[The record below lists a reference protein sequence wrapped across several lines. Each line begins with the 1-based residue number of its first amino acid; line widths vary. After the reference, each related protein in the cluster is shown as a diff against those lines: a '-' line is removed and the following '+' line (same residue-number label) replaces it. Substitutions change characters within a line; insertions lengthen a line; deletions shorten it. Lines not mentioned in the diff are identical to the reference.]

1 MTNEEKLLRYLK
13 KVTADLAETRKELD
27 DARGAAAEPIAVIGM
42 GCRLPGGVADPEA
55 LWRLVADGG
64 DAVTGLPEG
73 RGWDT
78 AAADAMGLRGGF
90 VADADR
96 FDAALFGISPRE
108 ALTMDPQQRLALE
121 TAWSALEDARIDPL
135 SLRGH
140 QTGVF
145 LGAGSSAYATAAD
158 LPDTAEGHLLT
169 GSAASVVS
177 GRVAYVFGL
186 KGPAITVDTACSS
199 SLVAIHLACQSLR
212 AGESETALAGGV
224 SVLAGLG
231 LFSEFGKQGALAGD
245 GRCKAFSDAADGT
258 GWGEGAGVLLL
269 ARLSDALRD
278 GRRVHAVIRG
288 SAINSDGAS
297 SGLTAPNGPSQRKVI
312 TAALAAAGL
321 APSEVDAV
329 EAHGTGTRLGDP
341 IEAQALIETYGQDRE
356 RPLWLGSVKSNIG
369 HTQAAAGV
377 AGVIKTVLALRR
389 GLLPPTLHVDE
400 PASHID
406 WTEGNI
412 ELLTETQVWPATGR
426 PRRAAV
432 SAFGMS
438 GTNAHAII
446 EQAPA
451 VHTQETQAEPA
462 TPVPCL
468 VSARSVSALRAQ
480 AERLVAHLDGKPR
493 LGVLDVAR
501 SLATSRAAL
510 PHRAAVL
517 AGNRVDLLRGLREL
531 AAGGGQVLG
540 TATEGR
546 LAFLFTGQGSQR
558 AGMGRELSAA
568 FPVFAEV
575 VDDLSARLGG
585 IPWDDQERLDRTR
598 YAQAALFAFEV
609 ALFRLTESWGLT
621 PDYVLGHSIGELAAA
636 HVAGVLSLDDA
647 CTLVSARGRLMEAL
661 PAGGAMLAAEV
672 SEVDVPAGVDVA
684 AVNGPTSLV
693 VSGTVEEISA
703 LEERWRSEGRRV
715 KRLAVSHAFHS
726 KLMEPM
732 LAEFATVA
740 ESLTY
745 HQPAIRLPGEVT
757 DPAYWVRQV
766 RGTVRFADAVATLRQ
781 DGVTSFVELGPDNAL
796 SVHVEG
802 AVPLQRRNRDEVP
815 GVLGGLAAAHVAGV
829 RVDWTAVFAPW
840 GGRLTDLP
848 TYPFEGDR
856 YWLPERASTAH
867 ADPAEERFWR
877 SVEVQDTA
885 AVATT
890 LGLDPG
896 NGLATVLPALHRWRK
911 GRRDTTTVDSWRYR
925 VTWAPLTDLPAP
937 RALGTWLV
945 VTPSGATDPAAEA
958 LRDHGANVVELALPA
973 EDDRWEVAELVLDA
987 VTEAGG
993 VDGVLSLLGGRQPH
1007 PEYGPTA
1014 TGLAATVVLLQ
1025 ALGVAAVDAP
1035 LWIATRG
1042 AVAVGRADAAPD
1054 PMLAQLWGAGRVAAL
1069 ELPGRWGGLV
1079 DLPEILDNRA
1089 SVALAAVLAGGSGED
1104 QVAVRA
1110 TGAFGRRLHRAPAAA
1125 PDRHWRPTGPVLITG
1140 GTGALGRRVARW
1152 LAGRGATDLVVTSRS
1167 GPSATG
1173 AAELVTELA
1182 ELGVT
1187 ATVVACDVT
1196 DRDALASVLA
1206 GHPVT
1211 AVMHTAGVA
1220 ESASLTDSTLAE
1232 FADVLKAKVGGARNL
1247 DELLPDA
1254 EAFVLF
1260 SSIGGIWGSGNA
1272 AAYGAANAYLDALA
1286 ENRRARGRSATAV
1299 AWGPWAGE
1307 GMAAG
1312 ETAEHIAKWGLAP
1325 MAPELGLIALGQA
1338 LDADETALVVSAVD
1352 WPVFAP
1358 IFCTSR
1364 PSPLIA
1370 AVPEAAAVLAGTG
1383 RVEDRTDARTRW
1395 AGRLTTLPAAERAD
1409 LVLDLVRTEVAAVLG
1424 HRGPTDVAPGL
1435 PFSDLGIDSLTA
1447 VELRDRLTAATG
1459 LRLPASLAFDYP
1471 KPSALAAHLLTELVA
1486 DAAPEGVPVTGATV
1500 TQDAEEDTDAIAII
1514 GMACRYPGGIAT
1526 PEMLWE
1532 LLANGG
1538 EALSPFPADRGW
1550 NTDELFG
1557 REPGASY
1564 VQAGG
1569 FLAGAADFD
1578 AAFFGISPREAVAMD
1593 PQQRLLL
1600 ETSWEAFELAG
1611 VDPRSLAGSRT
1622 GVFVGSNA
1630 QDYGYVLT
1638 SSAEDVAGQL
1648 VGGTTAGILSGRLA
1662 YTFGLE
1668 GPAVTVDT
1676 ACSSSLVALHMA
1688 ASALRA
1694 GECTMAL
1701 AAGVTV
1707 MSTPGP
1713 FVEFSTLSG
1722 LSEDGRCRAF
1732 ADAAD
1737 GTGWGEGAGVL
1748 LVERLSDARR
1758 NGHPVLAVIRA
1769 SAVNSDGASN
1779 GLTAPNG
1786 PAQQRVIRA
1795 ALDSAGL
1802 APSEVDAVEAH
1813 GTGTT
1818 LGDPIEAQALLATYG
1833 QDRTTPLWLGSVKSN
1848 LGHTQAASGVAG
1860 VMKVVLALR
1869 NGLLPKTLHV
1879 DAPTTHVDW
1888 SAGSVELLTESRP
1901 WVRGDR
1907 PRRAGVSSFGA
1918 SGTNA
1923 HVIIEESA
1931 EAPAPRAGAIDAPV
1945 APVPLVLSA
1954 SSEQAL
1960 RAQAARLRA
1969 HLAAHPDLPT
1979 ADLGATLAARAGL
1992 AHRGAVVGDR
2002 AELLDGLAALAA
2014 GTPSAAVVSGSA
2026 INSDG
2031 AETKPVFVFPGQ
2043 GSQWAGMAV
2052 DLLDA
2057 SPVFLAAFE
2066 SCEHALAPHVD
2077 FVPSSVL
2084 RGDDAWLDRVEV
2096 VQPLLFA
2103 VMVSLAALWRSCG
2116 VEPVAVVGHSQGEV
2130 AAAVVCGALSLADAA
2145 KVVALR
2151 SLAIADELSGRGG
2164 MVSVALP
2171 ADTVRARLPHW
2182 HGSVELA
2189 AVNGPASV
2197 VVSGTPAG
2205 LADLVA
2211 TFTAEGARAKHIPV
2225 DYASHS
2231 AQVAAIRDRLRRD
2244 LAGIA
2249 PRSSDIPFYS
2259 AVTGEQIDT
2268 AGLDS
2273 EYWYTNLRE
2282 TVRFDAATTALL
2294 DHGHR
2299 LFIEVGPHPVLAMAV
2314 RETAADTDTDAR
2326 VIGTL
2331 RRDEDGPRRFHTS
2344 LAEAHVHGARPDFT
2358 TVFPDGALVDLPTYA
2373 FQRKRYWPTPHQWTA
2388 QPPPVSTAAEDRFWS
2403 AVASGDAAEAADVLD
2418 LASGGALA
2426 PLLPALSAWRRGLR
2440 ERAAVDAWRYTVTWQ
2455 PVAEPETPILT
2466 GRWLVVT
2473 PDADHPVAARV
2484 TAALR
2489 ERLATV
2495 DTVVVDP
2502 ATADAADL
2510 SERLRDGGWTGVL
2523 SLLALDTAAHPAH
2536 PVLPSGLAATLTL
2549 LHALLDADPGAPLWC
2564 ATQGAVAAAQDA
2576 PTSPEQ
2582 AQVWGLGRV
2591 AALEHPR
2598 HWGGLVDLPENVDA
2612 RAAARL
2618 VAAVTRGDG
2627 EDQLAV
2633 RPAGLLARR
2642 LVRAT
2647 GGGPVRTWRPRGAV
2661 LVTGGTG
2668 AIGGHVARWL
2678 ADNGA
2683 EDLVLVSRRGADAP
2697 GAAELARELASR
2709 GAAVTFAACDVA
2721 DRGAV
2726 AVLLDDLRDQGLAVR
2741 TVMHTAGAS
2750 TLERLEHTGV
2760 ADLADLMGGKVAGA
2774 RNLTELLDPAEV
2786 DAIVHF
2792 SSIAGVWGVGRHGG
2806 YAAGNAYLDALAQ
2819 RSRADGVPALSVAWG
2834 PWDGGGMVAATEVEP
2849 MLRRG
2854 VPLIEPE
2861 PAVRALQQA
2870 LDHDDTFVAAA
2881 EVDWYRFTPAFT
2893 VMRPSPLIGELAEV
2907 KLVTAATPARA
2918 EETAA
2923 DAGLAATL
2931 AGQTPAERER
2941 TLVGM
2946 VRASAAAVLRHDSA
2960 DDVAAGRPFRE
2971 AGFDSLTAVE
2981 LRDRLAAATGL
2992 RLPVTLVFD
3001 HPTPAV
3007 LARYLL
3013 DRLAPEPTV
3022 TGQDLPTPDE
3032 LDRLDAALSAL
3043 AGDDVARVRVV
3054 VRLEA
3059 LLAKQRRTVA
3069 DDLLVR
3075 LGAASNDE
3083 LFNLVDRDLGVN

>member
-13 KVTADLAETRKELD
+13 KVTADLAETRRELD
-27 DARGAAAEPIAVIGM
+27 AARGAAPEPIAVVGM
-42 GCRLPGGVADPEA
+42 GCRFPGGVADPDA

-78 AAADAMGLRGGF
+78 AAGDAMGLRGGF

-140 QTGVF
+140 RTGVF

-245 GRCKAFSDAADGT
+245 GRCKAFSDDADGT
-258 GWGEGAGVLLL
+258 GWGEGAGVLVL
-269 ARLSDALRD
+269 ARLSDAVRD

-297 SGLTAPNGPSQRKVI
+297 SGLTAPNGPSQRTVI

-341 IEAQALIETYGQDRE
+341 IEAQALIETYGRDRE

-389 GLLPPTLHVDE
+389 GLLPPTLHVGE
-400 PASHID
+400 PSSHID
-406 WTEGNI
+406 WTDGDV

-446 EQAPA
+446 EQAPVTPA
-451 VHTQETQAEPA
+451 VPAPADPA
-462 TPVPCL
+462 TPVPVL
-468 VSARSVSALRAQ
+468 VSARSESALRAQ
-480 AERLVAHLDGKPR
+480 ADRLVAHLDSKPR

-501 SLATSRAAL
+501 SLATTRAAL

-517 AGNRVDLLRGLREL
+517 AGNRTELLRGLREI
-531 AAGGGQVLG
+531 AGGGGQVLG
-540 TATEGR
+540 TATDGR

-558 AGMGRELSAA
+558 AGMGRELCAA
-568 FPVFAEV
+568 FPVFAGV
-575 VDDLSARLGG
+575 VDDLSARLGE
-585 IPWDDQERLDRTR
+585 IPWDDQELLDRTR
-598 YAQAALFAFEV
+598 HAQAALFVFEV

-621 PDYVLGHSIGELAAA
+621 PDYVLGHSIGEIAAA

-647 CTLVSARGRLMEAL
+647 CRLVSARGRLMAVL

-684 AVNGPTSLV
+684 AVNGPVSLV
-693 VSGTVEEISA
+693 VSGTEDEIGV
-703 LEERWRSEGRRV
+703 LEQRWRSEGRRV

-740 ESLTY
+740 ESLSY
-745 HQPAIRLPGEVT
+745 HEPAIRMPGAVT

-766 RGTVRFADAVATLRQ
+766 RDTVRFADAVAALRE

-796 SVHVEG
+796 SVHVDG
-802 AVPLQRRNRDEVP
+802 AVPLQRKNRDEVP
-815 GVLGGLAAAHVAGV
+815 AVLGGLAAAHVGGV

-856 YWLPERASTAH
+856 YWLPERAATVH

-896 NGLATVLPALHRWRK
+896 NGLATVLPALYRWRK
-911 GRRDTTTVDSWRYR
+911 GRQDTTTVDSWRYR
-925 VTWAPLTDLPAP
+925 VTWVPLTGLPAP

-945 VTPSGATDPAAEA
+945 VTPEGVTDPAADA
-958 LRDHGANVVELALPA
+958 LRDHGATVVELALPA
-973 EDDRWEVAELVLDA
+973 EDDRWEIAGLVLDA
-987 VTEAGG
+987 VTAADG
-993 VDGVLSLLGGRQPH
+993 VDGVLSLLGGNAEPH

-1014 TGLAATVVLLQ
+1014 TGLTANVVLLQ

-1054 PMLAQLWGAGRVAAL
+1054 PMLAQIWGAGRVAAL

-1079 DLPEILDNRA
+1079 DLPETIDHRA
-1089 SVALAAVLAGGSGED
+1089 SAALAAVLAGDTGED

-1110 TGAFGRRLHRAPAAA
+1110 TGAFGRRLNRAPAPA
-1125 PDRHWRPTGPVLITG
+1125 PDRDWRPAGPVLITG

-1152 LAGRGATDLVVTSRS
+1152 LAGRGATDLVITSRS
-1167 GPSATG
+1167 GPAAPG
-1173 AAELVTELA
+1173 AADLVAELA
-1182 ELGVT
+1182 GLGVT
-1187 ATVVACDVT
+1187 ATIVACDVA
-1196 DRDALASVLA
+1196 DRDALARVLA
-1206 GHPVT
+1206 DHPVT

-1220 ESASLTDSTLAE
+1220 ESAPLTDLTLAE
-1232 FADVLKAKVGGARNL
+1232 FAGVLAAKVGGARNL
-1247 DELLPDA
+1247 DELLPTAD
-1254 EAFVLF
+1254 AFVLF

-1286 ENRRARGRSATAV
+1286 ENRRARGLSATAV

-1312 ETAEHIAKWGLAP
+1312 ETAEHIARWGLAP
-1325 MAPELGLIALGQA
+1325 MAPELGLSALGQA
-1338 LDADETALVVSAVD
+1338 LDADETTLVVSAVD

-1370 AVPEAAAVLAGTG
+1370 AVPEAAAVLAATG
-1383 RVEDRTDARTRW
+1383 RDEDRTDATTRW
-1395 AGRLTTLPAAERAD
+1395 ADRLAPLTAAERTG

-1424 HRGPTDVAPGL
+1424 HRGPADVAPGL
-1435 PFSDLGIDSLTA
+1435 SFSDLGIDSLTA
-1447 VELRDRLTAATG
+1447 VEVRDRLTTATG

-1471 KPSALAAHLLTELVA
+1471 KPSALAAHLLTGLVA
-1486 DAAPEGVPVTGATV
+1486 DTTPARATV
-1500 TQDAEEDTDAIAII
+1500 TRDPGATDTDTATDAIAII
-1514 GMACRYPGGIAT
+1514 GMACRYPGGIGT
-1526 PEMLWE
+1526 PEQLWE

-1550 NTDELFG
+1550 NLDELFG
-1557 REPGASY
+1557 RERGASY
-1564 VQAGG
+1564 VRAGG
-1569 FLAGAADFD
+1569 FLTGAADFD

-1611 VDPRSLAGSRT
+1611 VDPRALAGSRT
-1622 GVFVGSNA
+1622 GVFVGSNV

-1638 SSAEDVAGQL
+1638 SSAEDVSGQL

-1732 ADAAD
+1732 ADSAD

-1748 LVERLSDARR
+1748 LVERLADARR

-1769 SAVNSDGASN
+1769 SAINSDGASN

-1786 PAQQRVIRA
+1786 PAQQRVILA

-1802 APSEVDAVEAH
+1802 APSDVDAVEAH

-1833 QDRTTPLWLGSVKSN
+1833 QDRDEPLWLGSVKSN
-1848 LGHTQAASGVAG
+1848 IGHTQAASGVAG

-1888 SAGSVELLTESRP
+1888 SAGSVELLTEHRP

-1923 HVIIEESA
+1923 HVIIEEP
-1931 EAPAPRAGAIDAPV
+1931 EEVPAPRAGAAD

-1960 RAQAARLRA
+1960 RAQAARLRT
-1969 HLAAHPDLPT
+1969 HLAAHPGLAA
-1979 ADLGATLAARAGL
+1979 ADVGATLA
-1992 AHRGAVVGDR
+1992 
-2002 AELLDGLAALAA
+2002 
-2014 GTPSAAVVSGSA
+2014 
-2026 INSDG
+2026 
-2031 AETKPVFVFPGQ
+2031 
-2043 GSQWAGMAV
+2043 
-2052 DLLDA
+2052 
-2057 SPVFLAAFE
+2057 
-2066 SCEHALAPHVD
+2066 
-2077 FVPSSVL
+2077 
-2084 RGDDAWLDRVEV
+2084 
-2096 VQPLLFA
+2096 
-2103 VMVSLAALWRSCG
+2103 
-2116 VEPVAVVGHSQGEV
+2116 
-2130 AAAVVCGALSLADAA
+2130 
-2145 KVVALR
+2145 
-2151 SLAIADELSGRGG
+2151 
-2164 MVSVALP
+2164 
-2171 ADTVRARLPHW
+2171 
-2182 HGSVELA
+2182 
-2189 AVNGPASV
+2189 
-2197 VVSGTPAG
+2197 
-2205 LADLVA
+2205 
-2211 TFTAEGARAKHIPV
+2211 
-2225 DYASHS
+2225 
-2231 AQVAAIRDRLRRD
+2231 
-2244 LAGIA
+2244 
-2249 PRSSDIPFYS
+2249 
-2259 AVTGEQIDT
+2259 
-2268 AGLDS
+2268 
-2273 EYWYTNLRE
+2273 
-2282 TVRFDAATTALL
+2282 
-2294 DHGHR
+2294 
-2299 LFIEVGPHPVLAMAV
+2299 
-2314 RETAADTDTDAR
+2314 
-2326 VIGTL
+2326 
-2331 RRDEDGPRRFHTS
+2331 
-2344 LAEAHVHGARPDFT
+2344 
-2358 TVFPDGALVDLPTYA
+2358 
-2373 FQRKRYWPTPHQWTA
+2373 
-2388 QPPPVSTAAEDRFWS
+2388 
-2403 AVASGDAAEAADVLD
+2403 
-2418 LASGGALA
+2418 
-2426 PLLPALSAWRRGLR
+2426 
-2440 ERAAVDAWRYTVTWQ
+2440 
-2455 PVAEPETPILT
+2455 
-2466 GRWLVVT
+2466 
-2473 PDADHPVAARV
+2473 
-2484 TAALR
+2484 
-2489 ERLATV
+2489 
-2495 DTVVVDP
+2495 
-2502 ATADAADL
+2502 
-2510 SERLRDGGWTGVL
+2510 
-2523 SLLALDTAAHPAH
+2523 
-2536 PVLPSGLAATLTL
+2536 
-2549 LHALLDADPGAPLWC
+2549 
-2564 ATQGAVAAAQDA
+2564 
-2576 PTSPEQ
+2576 
-2582 AQVWGLGRV
+2582 
-2591 AALEHPR
+2591 
-2598 HWGGLVDLPENVDA
+2598 
-2612 RAAARL
+2612 
-2618 VAAVTRGDG
+2618 
-2627 EDQLAV
+2627 
-2633 RPAGLLARR
+2633 
-2642 LVRAT
+2642 
-2647 GGGPVRTWRPRGAV
+2647 
-2661 LVTGGTG
+2661 
-2668 AIGGHVARWL
+2668 
-2678 ADNGA
+2678 
-2683 EDLVLVSRRGADAP
+2683 
-2697 GAAELARELASR
+2697 
-2709 GAAVTFAACDVA
+2709 
-2721 DRGAV
+2721 
-2726 AVLLDDLRDQGLAVR
+2726 
-2741 TVMHTAGAS
+2741 
-2750 TLERLEHTGV
+2750 
-2760 ADLADLMGGKVAGA
+2760 
-2774 RNLTELLDPAEV
+2774 
-2786 DAIVHF
+2786 
-2792 SSIAGVWGVGRHGG
+2792 
-2806 YAAGNAYLDALAQ
+2806 
-2819 RSRADGVPALSVAWG
+2819 
-2834 PWDGGGMVAATEVEP
+2834 
-2849 MLRRG
+2849 
-2854 VPLIEPE
+2854 
-2861 PAVRALQQA
+2861 
-2870 LDHDDTFVAAA
+2870 
-2881 EVDWYRFTPAFT
+2881 
-2893 VMRPSPLIGELAEV
+2893 
-2907 KLVTAATPARA
+2907 
-2918 EETAA
+2918 
-2923 DAGLAATL
+2923 
-2931 AGQTPAERER
+2931 
-2941 TLVGM
+2941 
-2946 VRASAAAVLRHDSA
+2946 
-2960 DDVAAGRPFRE
+2960 
-2971 AGFDSLTAVE
+2971 
-2981 LRDRLAAATGL
+2981 
-2992 RLPVTLVFD
+2992 
-3001 HPTPAV
+3001 
-3007 LARYLL
+3007 
-3013 DRLAPEPTV
+3013 
-3022 TGQDLPTPDE
+3022 
-3032 LDRLDAALSAL
+3032 
-3043 AGDDVARVRVV
+3043 
-3054 VRLEA
+3054 
-3059 LLAKQRRTVA
+3059 
-3069 DDLLVR
+3069 
-3075 LGAASNDE
+3075 
-3083 LFNLVDRDLGVN
+3083 